1 MKKVINIEAG
11 EVFTL
16 LTTGKDVY
24 CVLTDDDQLFNLKY
38 EPVGFILDK
47 LKKEDCTLFIVEEET
62 EA

>member
-1 MKKVINIEAG
+1 MKKAINIEAG

-16 LTTGKDVY
+16 LTAGKDVY

-47 LKKEDCTLFIVEEET
+47 LKKKRTAPSLS
-62 EA
+62 